1 MLIKSRVLL
10 IGAASALALAACGPK
25 DASKAA
31 APAATTP
38 AASAAAP
45 AAGVAATVNGTV
57 ISTATVD
64 MMVKER
70 TTQGQ
75 PDTPELRKAIIDNL
89 AMQTLVANEGVKKGL
104 DKSDDVTRQ
113 LELIKQSMTANAYI
127 QDWIKANPVTDEMIK
142 AEYDKMVTSAGGTE
156 YKARHILVKEE
167 ADAKAIIA
175 KLKKDAKA
183 FAGLAK
189 EKSMDP
195 GSKVNGGDLGWFNP
209 ASMVP
214 EFGAAVAKLEK
225 GKFTDEP
232 VKSQFGYHVIMLEDS
247 RPIAPPPFEQIK
259 DQLKQQVQ
267 RTNMKTYLDKLK
279 ADAKIEYRS
288 VPAPVTSGAA
298 PAAPAA
304 APAAGDGHDHGAAPA
319 APAAPAPAAP
329 AAATPAASK

>member
-25 DASKAA
+25 DAAKAA
-31 APAATTP
+31 AIPATP
-38 AASAAAP
+38 AASTAAAP
-45 AAGVAATVNGTV
+45 AGVAATVNGTP

-70 TTQGQ
+70 TAQGQ

-113 LELIKQSMTANAYI
+113 LELIKQSMTANAFI
-127 QDWIKANPVTDEMIK
+127 QDWIKSNPVTDAQIK
-142 AEYDKMVTSAGGTE
+142 AEYDKMVTSAGGNE

-175 KLKKDAKA
+175 KLNKDVKA

-225 GKFTDEP
+225 GKFTTEP

-247 RPIAPPPFEQIK
+247 RPITPPPLEQVKDQIK
-259 DQLKQQVQ
+259 QQLQ
-267 RTNMKTYLDKLK
+267 RTTMKTFLDKLK
-279 ADAKIEYRS
+279 ADAKIEIKS
-288 VPAPVTSGAA
+288 P

-304 APAAGDGHDHGAAPA
+304 TGSAPTPPAAGDGHDHGAAPT
-319 APAAPAPAAP
+319 APAAPAEP